1 MNILYIGPI
10 LPEYVAIMKALL
22 PQGYQLEVAES
33 GSPVVWERVG
43 EAHFLLALAPI
54 TEEIIRAAEK
64 VRLIQVIGAGYDKID
79 VKAAHRA
86 GILVATTGGANAVSV
101 AEHALALILTL
112 YRRIPYAHHSVKAG
126 KWPQFALYQGGVF
139 ELSGKTLG
147 LIGFG
152 HTGQALARLVQGFD
166 VRVLYYRRHR
176 LPPDQ
181 ERALG
186 ASYATLEDLLRQ
198 ADIVSLHVPLTDQTR
213 RLIGRKE
220 LGLMKKSAILINTSR
235 GRVVDEE
242 ALIEW
247 LSSGRIAGAGLDV
260 FHQEPIDPHSP
271 LLKLDNVVLTPHM
284 AGASEEA
291 VRRTFEAAFANVV
304 RVAAGQQPAN
314 VVRLRER
321 Q

>member
-33 GSPVVWERVG
+33 GSPAVWERVG
-43 EAHFLLALAPI
+43 EAHFILALAPI
-54 TEEIIRAAEK
+54 TKEIIRAAKK

-79 VKAAHRA
+79 VKAAHQA
-86 GILVATTGGANAVSV
+86 GIPVATTGGANAVSV
-101 AEHALALILTL
+101 AEHTLALILAL

-126 KWPQFALYQGGVF
+126 KWPQFELYQGGVF

-152 HTGQALARLVQGFD
+152 HIGQALARLVRGFN
-166 VRVLYYRRHR
+166 VKVLYHRRHR

-186 ASYATLEDLLRQ
+186 VSYATLEDLLRQ
-198 ADIVSLHVPLTDQTR
+198 ADIVSVHVPLTDQTR

-260 FHQEPIDPHSP
+260 FHHEPIDPHSP

-291 VRRTFEAAFANVV
+291 VRRTFEAAFANVA

-314 VVRLRER
+314 VVRAS
-321 Q
+321 